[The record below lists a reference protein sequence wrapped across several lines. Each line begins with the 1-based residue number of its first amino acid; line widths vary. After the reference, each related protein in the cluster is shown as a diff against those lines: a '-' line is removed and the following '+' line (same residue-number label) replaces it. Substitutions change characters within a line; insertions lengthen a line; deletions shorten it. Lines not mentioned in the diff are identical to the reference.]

1 MQPKQTQGDVKER
14 MWDLFQNTGIPQI
27 YALYA
32 MLKADEQL
40 APEDEWRKTP
50 RAQDE
55 RLR

>member
-14 MWDLFQNTGIPQI
+14 MWELFQNTGIPQI

-32 MLKADEQL
+32 RLKADEQL
-40 APEDEWRKTP
+40 APEDERRKTP

>member
-14 MWDLFQNTGIPQI
+14 MWDFFQNTGIPQI

-40 APEDEWRKTP
+40 APEDERRKTP
-50 RAQDE
+50 RARDE